1 MTDASAAPSQNEL
14 RNIARATR
22 DELEETLD
30 AIEDKLNVPKRAN
43 ELVTKAQHSYESN
56 PVPWIIGA
64 TAAVIV
70 VGGLIAWAV
79 FGDD

>member
-1 MTDASAAPSQNEL
+1 VTDTTPRARSAAV
-14 RNIARATR
+14 RK
-22 DELEETLD
+22 ELEETLD
-30 AIEDKLNVPKRAN
+30 AIDDKLNVPKQLGVLGTRARASW
-43 ELVTKAQHSYESN
+43 EEN